1 VSNPKVCPLLMA
13 GILAGTD
20 DRAGEKIQAGWDR
33 CQGIDCA
40 WWDKDRGECAVAPKW
55 TTLTTMEEND
65 E

>member
-1 VSNPKVCPLLMA
+1 VINPRVCPLLAA
-13 GILAGTD
+13 GILAGAD
-20 DRAGEKIQAGWDR
+20 NRAGEKIQAGWDR